1 MVYYLELIQRFW
13 EFGPKARLS
22 TTATVVYLY
31 LLKRASDNN
40 GYNVVISDVMLS
52 ETLGLTRK
60 TIKPA
65 KEALR
70 NLGLIQYE
78 SRKGLSC
85 SYRIVLDY
93 PLQVPGQEKVQQT
106 EKNLQTS
113 IVEKRENSPLVEPS
127 DTPIPETTEQKE
139 STILHN
145 NILKPFK
152 TTKEPSLKEFMAYAH
167 TLDGYE
173 DSMDSDIEEK
183 YALWAGNGWQNNLG
197 KPITNWKSSLKN
209 ILPYMKNK
217 TDKGLFSVES
227 IPNIKHP
234 K

>member
-22 TTATVVYLY
+22 TTATVVYFY

-85 SYRIVLDY
+85 SYRIILNY
-93 PLQVPGQEKVQQT
+93 PLQVSGQEKVQQKG
-106 EKNLQTS
+106 KNIQAP
-113 IVEKRENSPLVEPS
+113 IVGKSENSTLVEPS
-127 DTPIPETTEQKE
+127 EIPIPETKEQKE
-139 STILHN
+139 STLLHN
-145 NILKPFK
+145 DILKPFK
-152 TTKEPSLKEFMAYAH
+152 TTKGPSLKEFMAYAH

-173 DSMDSDIEEK
+173 ASMDLDIEEK
-183 YALWAGNGWQNNLG
+183 YTLWAGNGWRNNLG

-217 TDKGLFSVES
+217 TDNGLFSVES

>member
-31 LLKRASDNN
+31 LLKQASDNN
-40 GYNVVISDVMLS
+40 GYDVVISDVMLS

-65 KEALR
+65 KEVLR

-93 PLQVPGQEKVQQT
+93 PLQVPAQEKGQKT
-106 EKNLQTS
+106 RNNLQAQ
-113 IVEKRENSPLVEPS
+113 IVKKSENSTLVEPS
-127 DTPIPETTEQKE
+127 KIHIPKTTEQKE
-139 STILHN
+139 NTLLYN
-145 NILKPFK
+145 NDAESFK
-152 TTKEPSLKEFMAYAH
+152 TIKEPSLEEFMAYAH

-173 DSMDSDIEEK
+173 GSMDLDIEEK
-183 YALWAGNGWQNNLG
+183 YALWAGNGWRNNLG

-217 TDKGLFSVES
+217 TEIGRAHV
-227 IPNIKHP
+227 
-234 K
+234 

>member
-31 LLKRASDNN
+31 LLKQASDNN
-40 GYNVVISDVMLS
+40 GYDVVISDVMLS
-52 ETLGLTRK
+52 ERLGLTRK
-60 TIKPA
+60 TLKPA

-78 SRKGLSC
+78 NRKGLSC

-93 PLQVPGQEKVQQT
+93 PLQVPGQEKVQQKG
-106 EKNLQTS
+106 KNIQAP
-113 IVEKRENSPLVEPS
+113 IVEKSENSPLAEPS
-127 DTPIPETTEQKE
+127 KIPIPKTTEQKE
-139 STILHN
+139 STLLYN
-145 NILKPFK
+145 SALKPFK
-152 TTKEPSLKEFMAYAH
+152 TTKGPSLEEFMAYAH
-167 TLDGYE
+167 TLDAYE
-173 DSMDSDIEEK
+173 ASMDSDIEEK
-183 YALWAGNGWQNNLG
+183 YALWAGNGWRNNLG

-217 TDKGLFSVES
+217 TDNGLFSIES

>member
-1 MVYYLELIQRFW
+1 MMYYLELIQRFW

-22 TTATVVYLY
+22 TTAIVIYLY
-31 LLKRASDNN
+31 LLKLASDNN
-40 GYNVVISDVMLS
+40 GYNVAISDVMLS

-93 PLQVPGQEKVQQT
+93 PLQVPGQEKVQQA
-106 EKNLQTS
+106 EKNLQAS
-113 IVEKRENSPLVEPS
+113 IVEKSENSPLVELS
-127 DTPIPETTEQKE
+127 GIPIPETTEQKE
-139 STILHN
+139 NTLLYN
-145 NILKPFK
+145 NDAESFK
-152 TTKEPSLKEFMAYAH
+152 TIKGPSLEEFMAYAH
-167 TLDGYE
+167 TLDCYE
-173 DSMDSDIEEK
+173 GSMDLDIEEK
-183 YALWAGNGWQNNLG
+183 YALWAGNGWRNNLG

-217 TDKGLFSVES
+217 TDNGLFSVES

>member
-22 TTATVVYLY
+22 TTAIVVYLY
-31 LLKRASDNN
+31 LLKQARDNN

-93 PLQVPGQEKVQQT
+93 PLQVPGQEKVQQV
-106 EKNLQTS
+106 EKNLQAS
-113 IVEKRENSPLVEPS
+113 IVEKSENSPLVEPS
-127 DTPIPETTEQKE
+127 KIHIPKTTEQKE
-139 STILHN
+139 STFLYN
-145 NILKPFK
+145 NVPEPFK
-152 TTKEPSLKEFMAYAH
+152 TTKGPSLEEFMTYAY

-173 DSMDSDIEEK
+173 GSMDLDIEEK
-183 YALWAGNGWQNNLG
+183 YALWAGNGWRNNLG

-217 TDKGLFSVES
+217 TDNGPLSVES
-227 IPNIKHP
+227 IPSIRPP

>member
-13 EFGPKARLS
+13 EFVPKARLS

-31 LLKRASDNN
+31 LLKQASDNN
-40 GYNVVISDVMLS
+40 GYDVVISDVMLS

-65 KEALR
+65 KEALK

-78 SRKGLSC
+78 SKKGLSC

-93 PLQVPGQEKVQQT
+93 PLQVPGQEKVQQA
-106 EKNLQTS
+106 EKNLQAP
-113 IVEKRENSPLVEPS
+113 IVEKSKNSPLAEPS
-127 DTPIPETTEQKE
+127 KINIPETTEQKE
-139 STILHN
+139 NTLLYN
-145 NILKPFK
+145 NDAESFK
-152 TTKEPSLKEFMAYAH
+152 TIKGPSLEEFMAYAH
-167 TLDGYE
+167 TLEGYE
-173 DSMDSDIEEK
+173 GSMDLDIKEK
-183 YALWAGNGWQNNLG
+183 YALWAGNGWRNNLG

-217 TDKGLFSVES
+217 TDNGLFSVES

>member
-40 GYNVVISDVMLS
+40 GYDVVISDVMLS

-78 SRKGLSC
+78 SKNGLSC
-85 SYRIVLDY
+85 SYRIVLNY
-93 PLQVPGQEKVQQT
+93 SLQIPGQEKVQN
-106 EKNLQTS
+106 NLQAP
-113 IVEKRENSPLVEPS
+113 IVEKSENLPLVELT
-127 DTPIPETTEQKE
+127 DIPIPETTEQKE

-145 NILKPFK
+145 NILKHFK

>member
-1 MVYYLELIQRFW
+1 MVYYLGLIQRFW

-22 TTATVVYLY
+22 TTATVVYFY
-31 LLKRASDNN
+31 LLKQASDNN
-40 GYNVVISDVMLS
+40 GYDVVISDVMLS

-70 NLGLIQYE
+70 NLGLIHYE
-78 SRKGLSC
+78 TRKGLSC

-93 PLQVPGQEKVQQT
+93 PLHVPGQEKVQQKG
-106 EKNLQTS
+106 KNIKTP
-113 IVEKRENSPLVEPS
+113 IVEKSKDSPLVEPS
-127 DTPIPETTEQKE
+127 DIPVPETTEQKE
-139 STILHN
+139 STLLYN
-145 NILKPFK
+145 NVPEPFK
-152 TTKEPSLKEFMAYAH
+152 TTKGPSLKEFMVYAH

-173 DSMDSDIEEK
+173 GSMDLDIEEK
-183 YALWAGNGWQNNLG
+183 YALWAGNGWRNNLG

>member
-1 MVYYLELIQRFW
+1 MELIQRFW

-22 TTATVVYLY
+22 TTAIVIYLY
-31 LLKRASDNN
+31 LLKLASDNN

-65 KEALR
+65 KEVLR

-93 PLQVPGQEKVQQT
+93 PLQAPGQEKGQ
-106 EKNLQTS
+106 KIINNLQVQILKKS
-113 IVEKRENSPLVEPS
+113 NNSPLVEPS
-127 DTPIPETTEQKE
+127 GIPIPETTEQKE
-139 STILHN
+139 STFLYN
-145 NILKPFK
+145 NVPEPFK
-152 TTKEPSLKEFMAYAH
+152 TTKGPSLEEFMAYAH

-173 DSMDSDIEEK
+173 GSMDLDIEEK
-183 YALWAGNGWQNNLG
+183 YALWAGNGWRNNLG
-197 KPITNWKSSLKN
+197 KPIANWKSSLKN

-217 TDKGLFSVES
+217 TDNGLFSVES